1 MFILLISSERGGKEE
16 IMLATYRLRADEI
29 TINFLKSIQD
39 NYQNKEIE
47 ITIQD
52 VEDETSYLLKSEAN
66 CQHLSRGI
74 EEIRSGTS
82 LRVMTVEQLDKM
94 ANE

>member
-1 MFILLISSERGGKEE
+1 
-16 IMLATYRLRADEI
+16 MLATYRLRADEI